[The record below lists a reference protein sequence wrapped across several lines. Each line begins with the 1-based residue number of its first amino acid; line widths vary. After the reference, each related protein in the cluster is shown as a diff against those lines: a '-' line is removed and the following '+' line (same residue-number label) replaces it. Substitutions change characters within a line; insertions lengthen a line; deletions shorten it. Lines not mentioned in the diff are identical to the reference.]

1 MELGEVG
8 CVLCLKCL
16 HAWRKYETSG
26 NMTPSRSSN
35 EADNR
40 SIWDLIWNVKV
51 PEKVRIFAW
60 RLATEKLP
68 RKENKRKITLVV
80 DNICNICGSK
90 KGR

>member
-1 MELGEVG
+1 
-8 CVLCLKCL
+8 
-16 HAWRKYETSG
+16 
-26 NMTPSRSSN
+26 MTPSRSSN

-40 SIWDLIWNVKV
+40 SIWDLIWKAKV

-60 RLATEKLP
+60 RVATETLP

-80 DNICNICGSK
+80 DNICNICGRK